1 MPFTHLR
8 TGAQQTLQSQIDDA
22 ANVYK
27 AEILKNRKSTLYGG
41 FLQEYTRALTFEIFF
56 CAQRFRIS
64 LACTTLLQIKGNGKG
79 TLKKSV
85 HELLEVCPLLCD
97 FT

>member
-56 CAQRFRIS
+56 LCPAIPH
-64 LACTTLLQIKGNGKG
+64 LTC
-79 TLKKSV
+79 V
-85 HELLEVCPLLCD
+85 HHAAAN
-97 FT
+97 